1 MGLVFKLI
9 FLLLVGLLGFAFH
22 LSNGQAVTVNYYLG
36 TIDLPLS
43 LVVAASLLIGA
54 GLGGSMNLWTLFRQR
69 RRIGELRRSLK
80 RLEKQQPPSAAAAV
94 KDAG

>member
-9 FLLLVGLLGFAFH
+9 FLLLVGLVGFAFH
-22 LSNGQAVTVNYYLG
+22 LRNGQAVTVDYYLG
-36 TIDLPLS
+36 TVDVPLS
-43 LVVAASLLIGA
+43 VVVAVILLIGA
-54 GLGGSMNLWTLFRQR
+54 GLGGSMNLWVLYRQR

-80 RLEKQQPPSAAAAV
+80 RIEKQQPPSAAAAV